1 MEEIKRIA
9 ATTLTDTESELYKNS
24 TGAIVKTILL
34 YNSNS
39 LEKEVTLSLDGV
51 AFLFALKSK
60 ETKIISSPLVTNSIK
75 GSGAGVNIH
84 ISGIQ
89 LGGA

>member
-1 MEEIKRIA
+1 MGEIRIA
-9 ATTLTDTESELYKNS
+9 AKALTDSEESLYNNS

-34 YNSNS
+34 HNSNS
-39 LEKEVTLSLDGV
+39 EAKEVTLKLDSV
-51 AFLFALKSK
+51 AFLFTLNSK

-89 LGGA
+89 L

>member
-1 MEEIKRIA
+1 MEEKRLA
-9 ATTLTDTESELYKNS
+9 AKTLTDNEESLYNNS

-34 YNSNS
+34 HNSNHE
-39 LEKEVTLSLDGV
+39 EKEVTLKLDGV
-51 AFLFALKSK
+51 AFLFTLNSK
-60 ETKIISSPLVTNSIK
+60 ETKILSTPIVTNSIK

-89 LGGA
+89 L

>member
-1 MEEIKRIA
+1 MEEKRLA
-9 ATTLTDTESELYKNS
+9 AKTLTDNEESLYNNS
-24 TGAIVKTILL
+24 VGAIVKTILL
-34 YNSNS
+34 HNSNNE
-39 LEKEVTLSLDGV
+39 EKEVTLKLDGV

-60 ETKIISSPLVTNSIK
+60 ETKIISSPLVTNSIT

>member
-1 MEEIKRIA
+1 MEEIRIA
-9 ATTLTDTESELYKNS
+9 AKTLTDSEESLYNNS
-24 TGAIVKTILL
+24 AGAIVKTILL
-34 YNSNS
+34 HNSNG
-39 LEKEVTLSLDGV
+39 EDKEVTLKLDGV
-51 AFLFALKSK
+51 AFLFVLNSK
-60 ETKIISSPLVTNSIK
+60 ETKILSSPLVTNSIK